1 MKAAASQMSRAD
13 PESYL
18 RTDHLAGDLT
28 GRSVFGGMITM
39 AAQVMKMAVQFGTTI
54 VLARLLLPEAFGLV
68 AMVAVLLTFLEMFKD
83 LGLSAATVQRA
94 TITQAEVSTLFW
106 VNIALGAITALLMA
120 PLAPAL
126 AWFYGEPAL
135 LNITLAFGAG
145 FLISGLSTQHLALLR
160 RQMRF
165 SLLAGIQMGAE
176 VVAMAAAVIAALA
189 GADYWA
195 LVLQRLVWAT
205 CLSAG
210 GWLFCG
216 WRPGRPTPLLQV
228 RDMLGFGGNVTG
240 SNLANLLVRNLD
252 QILIGWYWG
261 ATQLGYYDRAYRVL
275 LVPVSSLNFPLFSV
289 VMPTLSRLADQPA
302 RYRRAYLRVVE
313 KLNMATMP
321 AAALLVAAPDLVVHL
336 LFGPQWAPATP
347 IMAWLGL
354 ATLYQPILQ
363 TFGWLLMTQDRTAE
377 MLRWGSICSAITAG
391 GVVAGLP
398 FGAAGVAAGFALS
411 GLFVRLPCQFWVIG
425 RRGPVTA
432 RDLYGSMLPS
442 LAASLAVAGAV
453 WALRQSQMWQPL
465 EARPLV
471 ALALLALTA
480 AIVSIACF
488 VLLPQS
494 RHSLRDIRTLAGLAI
509 RHRAAA

>member
-1 MKAAASQMSRAD
+1 MPKPKSN
-13 PESYL
+13 PESHF
-18 RTDHLAGDLT
+18 RTEHLARDLT
-28 GRSVFGGMITM
+28 GRSVRGGMVTM
-39 AAQVMKMAVQFGTTI
+39 LAQLAKMAVQFATTVI
-54 VLARLLLPEAFGLV
+54 LARLLLPEAFGLV

-83 LGLSAATVQRA
+83 LGLSAATVQRPL
-94 TITQAEVSTLFW
+94 ISHAEVSALFW
-106 VNIALGAITALLMA
+106 INVALGAITTLLMI

-135 LNITLAFGAG
+135 LNITLAFGIG
-145 FLISGLSTQHLALLR
+145 FLVSGFSTQHLALLR

-176 VVAMAAAVIAALA
+176 ILAMAAAVIAALA

-195 LVLQRLVWAT
+195 LVIQRLVWAA

-210 GWLFCG
+210 SWLFCG
-216 WRPGRPTPLLQV
+216 WRPGHPAPLRQV
-228 RDMLGFGGNVTG
+228 RDLLGFGSNVTG

-261 ATQLGYYDRAYRVL
+261 ATQLGYYDRAYKVL
-275 LVPVSSLNFPLFSV
+275 LVPVTSLNFPLFSV
-289 VMPTLSRLADQPA
+289 AMPTLSRLADQPE

-321 AAALLVAAPDLVVHL
+321 AAAVLIAAPDLVVHL
-336 LFGPQWAPATP
+336 LFGPQWAAAAP

-363 TFGWLLMTQDRTAE
+363 TFGWLLMTQNRTAE
-377 MLRWGSICSAITAG
+377 MLRWGTICSAMTAV
-391 GVVAGLP
+391 GVVGGLP
-398 FGAAGVAAGFALS
+398 FGAAGVATGFALS
-411 GLFVRLPCQFWVIG
+411 GLFIRLPCQFWVIG

-432 RDLYGSMLPS
+432 RDLYVSMLPS
-442 LAASLAVAGAV
+442 LLAALAVAATIWG
-453 WALRQSQMWQPL
+453 LRHSNFWTPMD
-465 EARPLV
+465 ERPLA
-471 ALALLALTA
+471 ALALLALA
-480 AIVSIACF
+480 AATVSLACF

-494 RHSLRDIRTLAGLAI
+494 RHSLRDMRTLAGLAI
-509 RHRAAA
+509 RRRAPA